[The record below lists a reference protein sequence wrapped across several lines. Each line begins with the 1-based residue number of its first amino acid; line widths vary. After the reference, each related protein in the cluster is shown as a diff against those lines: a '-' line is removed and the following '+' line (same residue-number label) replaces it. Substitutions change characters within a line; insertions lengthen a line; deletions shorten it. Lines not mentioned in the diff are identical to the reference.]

1 MRARGYG
8 GDERPA
14 NDPVQRTAHPP
25 PQLRTASE
33 NRAGATAD
41 SVSSELGGYLPP
53 VVARAPRPDGFVPVV
68 LDSVGIRAKLSVP
81 GIVLGGPESDASAL
95 AAARSAPLDTGSRA
109 SAPRPLSARAAEVVH
124 TTHWSTGW
132 DAAPPKAA
140 PRTAVETLPPAGG
153 AAKSAR
159 GAHLASS
166 ITF

>member
-1 MRARGYG
+1 MFEVCARAVTEGTNVPPTTLCN
-8 GDERPA
+8 ERP
-14 NDPVQRTAHPP
+14 THP

-95 AAARSAPLDTGSRA
+95 AAARSAPLRKTRQQRLM
-109 SAPRPLSARAAEVVH
+109 PNCFR
-124 TTHWSTGW
+124 
-132 DAAPPKAA
+132 
-140 PRTAVETLPPAGG
+140 
-153 AAKSAR
+153 
-159 GAHLASS
+159 
-166 ITF
+166 